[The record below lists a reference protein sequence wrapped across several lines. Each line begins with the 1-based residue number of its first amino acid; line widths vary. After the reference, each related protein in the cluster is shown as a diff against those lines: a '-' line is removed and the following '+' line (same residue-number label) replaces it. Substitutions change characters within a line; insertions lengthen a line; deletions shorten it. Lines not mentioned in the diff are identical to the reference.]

1 MLESMS
7 PLRAWAGTLFL
18 LPLAVVAVRAKAFV
32 PQSSFHA
39 WVVLELTI
47 LGSAA
52 LAIGFSLFGF
62 RRRSGG
68 PKLVAIGTVIVAL
81 LLGPLEA
88 FWFL

>member
-1 MLESMS
+1 MAESMS
-7 PLRAWAGTLFL
+7 PLRAWVGTLFL
-18 LPLAVVAVRAKAFV
+18 LPLAIVAVKAKAFV

-47 LGSAA
+47 LASAA
-52 LAIGFSLFGF
+52 LAIGFSLFGI
-62 RRRSGG
+62 RRRSGAL
-68 PKLVAIGTVIVAL
+68 KLAAIGTAIVAL